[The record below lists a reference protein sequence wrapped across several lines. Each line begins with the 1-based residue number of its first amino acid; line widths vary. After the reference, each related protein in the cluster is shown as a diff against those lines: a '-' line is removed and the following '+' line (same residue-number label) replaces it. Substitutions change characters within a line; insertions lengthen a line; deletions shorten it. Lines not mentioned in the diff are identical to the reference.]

1 MAETKERYVT
11 YEEFNDFKRH
21 DFQEVKDDIK
31 DLRGEVKELR
41 GDVTEIRIEL
51 TELRSEMQGSL
62 NVLTQRVDGIVASL
76 NWYKYVFVLVVLVPF
91 IERLISKFF

>member
-31 DLRGEVKELR
+31 DLRGEVKA
-41 GDVTEIRIEL
+41 
-51 TELRSEMQGSL
+51 
-62 NVLTQRVDGIVASL
+62 LTQRVDGIITTL
-76 NWYKYVFVLVVLVPF
+76 NWDKYIFVLVVLLPF
-91 IERLISKFF
+91 IERLVSRFI